1 MQFFRLPLSI
11 RLWGFHINAPKGA
24 KKRRF
29 TMTNYKV
36 LISNNAAALAA
47 AAPTHTVEAEY
58 GLDVVEGSVLTLAH
72 HGPRV
77 GNPCPCLGDNIP
89 LEGNA
94 PVVIG
99 VSHFDLDTLGGAMR
113 VLGIKEYDPEEGEDL
128 FWAVAAQ
135 IDIRGVHHLKD
146 ITEGLKPAF
155 DWSDMDQLTQGK
167 YFWDC
172 GVTDLKDSLKAFWAW
187 SEAHRLFAPRD
198 GSVMDCTEFFEEA
211 LRVLQLIL
219 EGNDLDAEYSV
230 LSFRAKEWVEAK
242 EKLDVIS
249 ERAAWGGDVV
259 LLREADC
266 FVNHLYVNVGRVFQ
280 ALVGFNPK
288 VGSVTLSLADPI
300 EGVNCCAIAQQLWG
314 KEAGGHAGIAGS
326 PRGEVFTLADAQWAG
341 DALYAAIKAA
351 KEVQHG

>member
-1 MQFFRLPLSI
+1 MQDF
-11 RLWGFHINAPKGA
+11 
-24 KKRRF
+24 
-29 TMTNYKV
+29 KV
-36 LISNNAAALAA
+36 FISNNAAALAA
-47 AAPTHTVEAEY
+47 IRPTHTVEAEY
-58 GLDVVEGSVLTLAH
+58 GLDVVEGTILTLAH
-72 HGPRV
+72 HGPRS
-77 GNPCPCLGDNIP
+77 GNPCPCEGDNIP
-89 LEGNA
+89 LEGED
-94 PVVIG
+94 PLLIG
-99 VSHFDLDTLGGAMR
+99 VSHFDLDTLGG
-113 VLGIKEYDPEEGEDL
+113 VLRILEGKDPEDSVFWEAAALVDTLGVHKLGEIKRTLRAEALDG
-128 FWAVAAQ
+128 FDFGGVWYDHEAYGFDVDWDCAAQ
-135 IDIRGVHHLKD
+135 
-146 ITEGLKPAF
+146 
-155 DWSDMDQLTQGK
+155 
-167 YFWDC
+167 
-172 GVTDLKDSLKAFWAW
+172 SLNEFWAW
-187 SEAHRLFAPRD
+187 SEAHRLFPPRD
-198 GSVMDCTEFFEEA
+198 GSVLDCTEFFTEA

-288 VGSVTLSLADPI
+288 VGSVTLSLADPL

-326 PRGEVFTLADAQWAG
+326 PRGEVLTLADAQWAG
-341 DALYAAIKAA
+341 DALAAAIVAA